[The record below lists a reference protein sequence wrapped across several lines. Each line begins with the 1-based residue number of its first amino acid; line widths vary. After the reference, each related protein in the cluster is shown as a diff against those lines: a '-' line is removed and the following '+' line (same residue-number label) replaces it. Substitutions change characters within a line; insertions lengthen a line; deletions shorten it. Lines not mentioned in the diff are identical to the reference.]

1 MKKTFCASLHNCV
14 HQNTRLCSD
23 CHCLRDSETLESIRP
38 HRPDRYDIAKSYKS
52 VDHFI
57 ECFQNDRFN
66 QNQKKSQ

>member
-1 MKKTFCASLHNCV
+1 MEKTFCRFSVCV

-23 CHCLRDSETLESIRP
+23 CCQLRDSETLVAIRP
-38 HRPDRYDIAKSYKS
+38 HRPDRHEFAWFYVS